1 MQKPSAQSLRSRA
14 EQEQE
19 PGSSSPRRRPQWR
32 RWGRCGPRRPLVAL
46 LLAVGLLYG
55 LGLGARDLW
64 APDEPRYGAIAEEL
78 RSFRH
83 GASGLVLLHLNDASY
98 TQKPP
103 LYFWLAALA
112 GLPFGRVDELAA
124 RLPSALAGVGCVG
137 LTAVLGRWLLGHAG
151 ASLLAAGL
159 LATSFRFAWT
169 ARRVQLDVLLT
180 FFELLA
186 IVIFLWLEWRRGGIE
201 RSRAHPAAL
210 VGLHGALG
218 AAALVKGPVGWLPL
232 VVFAGYLA
240 WEGRLR
246 AFRSLVPPWAW
257 LLSVAPVTVWITSAV
272 TLAPAGFA
280 ERAVAENLIGRFFEG
295 TSHAR
300 PFYYYAYQL
309 PLDFLPWSLLL
320 PFALPVVWHWAR
332 ARPSASTF
340 EAGLPAPDPPDPS
353 RRTAARFLLAWIGL
367 PLVFFTLSAGKR
379 GLYLLPLFPALAL
392 IAVAVV
398 IEAQP
403 RPERRWKGLSLTA
416 LARIVVG
423 VALLEWAIFVGV
435 LPRLHAEKSPRP
447 IAEAAAAG
455 LEPSQA
461 IGVYALRPLEGG
473 ITYYSGRSVA
483 SLQTPAQLERFLA
496 AGGQRVILR
505 TRHLEALQS
514 EQKPEQKSEQN
525 LREITR
531 LRSGRR
537 SIAVAGPGARR
548 EPHPSTTSGRDDP

>member
-1 MQKPSAQSLRSRA
+1 M
-14 EQEQE
+14 
-19 PGSSSPRRRPQWR
+19 
-32 RWGRCGPRRPLVAL
+32 AL

-83 GASGLVLLHLNDASY
+83 GAPGLVLLHLNDAPY

-137 LTAVLGRWLLGHAG
+137 LTALLGRWLLGHAG
-151 ASLLAAGL
+151 ASLLAAGM
-159 LATSFRFAWT
+159 LATSFRFVWT

-186 IVIFLWLEWRRGGIE
+186 IVIFLWLELRRGGIE
-201 RSRAHPAAL
+201 RARTHPAAL
-210 VGLHGALG
+210 AGLHGALG

-232 VVFAGYLA
+232 LVFAGYLA

-257 LLSVAPVTVWITSAV
+257 LLSVAPIALWITSAV
-272 TLAPAGFA
+272 ALAPAGFA
-280 ERAVAENLIGRFFEG
+280 DRAVVENLVGRFFGG

-332 ARPSASTF
+332 SRPPASDRVVRSPH
-340 EAGLPAPDPPDPS
+340 PAPIAPS
-353 RRTAARFLLAWIGL
+353 RRNSGRHKAARLLLAWIGL

-379 GLYLLPLFPALAL
+379 GLYLLPVFPALAL
-392 IAVAVV
+392 VAAAVV
-398 IEAQP
+398 VEAAS
-403 RPERRWKGLSLTA
+403 RPEWGWKGLSLA
-416 LARIVVG
+416 YLARIVVG
-423 VALLEWAIFVGV
+423 VALLEWTIFAAV

-447 IAEAAAAG
+447 IAEAAALG

-473 ITYYSGRSVA
+473 ITYYSGRSVV
-483 SLQTPAQLERFLA
+483 SLQTPAQLERFLT

-505 TRHLEALQS
+505 TRHLEALPL
-514 EQKPEQKSEQN
+514 ERE

-531 LRSGRR
+531 LRRGHR
-537 SIAVAGPGARR
+537 SIAVVGPAARPKPR
-548 EPHPSTTSGRDDP
+548 PSTTGGHDGP

>member
-14 EQEQE
+14 EEE
-19 PGSSSPRRRPQWR
+19 SGSSPRSASRPT
-32 RWGRCGPRRPLVAL
+32 RWAGGHPIVALLWTVAL
-46 LLAVGLLYG
+46 LLVVALLYG
-55 LGLGARDLW
+55 LGLGARDFW

-83 GASGLVLLHLNDASY
+83 GATGLVLLHLNDVPY

-137 LTAVLGRWLLGHAG
+137 LTAWIGRWLLGHAG

-186 IVIFLWLEWRRGGIE
+186 IAIFLWLELRRGGIE

-210 VGLHGALG
+210 AVLHGALG

-232 VVFAGYLA
+232 LVFTGYLA

-246 AFRSLVPPWAW
+246 ALRSLVPPWAW
-257 LLSVAPVTVWITSAV
+257 LLSVAPVVAWITSAV
-272 TLAPAGFA
+272 ALAPAGFA
-280 ERAVAENLIGRFFEG
+280 DRAVVENLIGRFFGG

-320 PFALPVVWHWAR
+320 PVALPVVWRWAR
-332 ARPSASTF
+332 PRPAMSGG
-340 EAGLPAPDPPDPS
+340 ELRPPQPAPPAPS
-353 RRTAARFLLAWIGL
+353 RRRAARFLLVWIGL

-379 GLYLLPLFPALAL
+379 GLYLLPVFPALAS
-392 IAVAVV
+392 IAAVV
-398 IEAQP
+398 AIGP
-403 RPERRWKGLSLTA
+403 DSRPHWTRKRPSPA
-416 LARIVVG
+416 RLAWIVGG
-423 VALLEWAIFVGV
+423 VLLFEWTIFVGV
-435 LPRLHAEKSPRP
+435 LPWLHAEKSPRP

-455 LEPSQA
+455 LDPSQA

-483 SLQTPAQLERFLA
+483 SLQTPAELDRFLA
-496 AGGQRVILR
+496 NGGQRVILR
-505 TRHLEALQS
+505 ARHLEALPLAQPL
-514 EQKPEQKSEQN
+514 E
-525 LREITR
+525 EISR

-537 SIAVAGPGARR
+537 SISVAGPGMPRAA
-548 EPHPSTTSGRDDP
+548 HPSGTDGRQAP

>member
-1 MQKPSAQSLRSRA
+1 
-14 EQEQE
+14 
-19 PGSSSPRRRPQWR
+19 
-32 RWGRCGPRRPLVAL
+32 VAL

-83 GASGLVLLHLNDASY
+83 GTSGLALLHLNDAPY

-137 LTAVLGRWLLGHAG
+137 LTAWLGRWLLGHAG

-159 LATSFRFAWT
+159 LATSFRFAWS

-186 IVIFLWLEWRRGGIE
+186 IALFLWLELRRGGIE
-201 RSRAHPAAL
+201 RARMHPAAL
-210 VGLHGALG
+210 AGLHGALG

-232 VVFAGYLA
+232 LVFAGYLA

-257 LLSVAPVTVWITSAV
+257 LLSVAPVAVWITTAV
-272 TLAPAGFA
+272 ALAPAGFA
-280 ERAVAENLIGRFFEG
+280 DRAVGENLIGRFFEG

-309 PLDFLPWSLLL
+309 PIDFLPWSLLL

-332 ARPSASTF
+332 SRPPTSSPEIPSTR
-340 EAGLPAPDPPDPS
+340 PAPLAPS
-353 RRTAARFLLAWIGL
+353 RRMAARFLLAWIGL

-379 GLYLLPLFPALAL
+379 GLYLLPVFPALAL
-392 IAVAVV
+392 VAAAVV
-398 IEAQP
+398 VEGAA
-403 RPERRWKGLSLTA
+403 RPEWSWKGLPLA
-416 LARIVVG
+416 PLARILVV
-423 VALLEWAIFVGV
+423 VALLESAIFLGV

-473 ITYYSGRSVA
+473 ITYYSGRSVV
-483 SLQTPAQLERFLA
+483 SLQTPDQLDRFLE

-505 TRHLEALQS
+505 TRHLEAPPMDRKLG
-514 EQKPEQKSEQN
+514 
-525 LREITR
+525 EIAR
-531 LRSGRR
+531 LRSGHR
-537 SIAVAGPGARR
+537 SIAVAGPAARPTPR
-548 EPHPSTTSGRDDP
+548 PSATGDRRTP